1 MQRVEV
7 KSKSNRAK
15 SRSFLKAISRNMT
28 KKLKIRAIT
37 IAKKSAQAII
47 IKQIATKKRQVEKK

>member
-1 MQRVEV
+1 
-7 KSKSNRAK
+7 
-15 SRSFLKAISRNMT
+15 MT